1 MPQEL
6 LVVVN
11 EGAGSTELAAVD
23 KAVEVLRR
31 VADVIVVRTADL
43 DALGAALR
51 VHRERLTVLAGGDG
65 SLHAAVQLLYNAH
78 LLDPGRPFGLL
89 PLGTGN
95 DLARTLGIPLDP
107 VAAAETVL
115 DGRPRTLDIA
125 VDDTGEVLVNAAHA
139 GVGAEAG
146 RLASGWKPALGV
158 AAYPLGGLVAGF
170 TSEGW
175 AMDVEVD
182 GVRVHD
188 SARPILML
196 GVGNGRSIGG
206 GTPLAPNAEPD
217 DGLLD
222 VVVAAVH
229 GPRNRY
235 AYGMA
240 LRDGVH
246 IRREDVRVHRGRHV
260 SLSVPEGAEPFR
272 VNTDGEVS
280 DEVRRRSWEVKAGVW
295 SVLVSGSARA
305 VW

>member
-6 LVVVN
+6 LVIVN

-31 VADVIVVRTADL
+31 VADVVVARTSDL
-43 DALGAALR
+43 DALGAVLR
-51 VHRERLTVLAGGDG
+51 INRDRTTVLAGGDG
-65 SLHAAVQLLYNAH
+65 SLHAAVQLLHDAH
-78 LLDPGRPFGLL
+78 LLDPQRPFGLI

-107 VAAAETVL
+107 VGAAETVL
-115 DGRPRTLDIA
+115 DGRPRALDIA
-125 VDDTGEVLVNAAHA
+125 LDNTGEVLVNAAHA

-146 RLASGWKPALGV
+146 RLASGWKPTLGV

-170 TSEGW
+170 SSEGW
-175 AMDVEVD
+175 FMNIDVD
-182 GVRVHD
+182 GERVHD
-188 SARPILML
+188 PNVPVLML

-222 VVVAAVH
+222 VVVAAVQ

-246 IRREDVRVHRGRHV
+246 IRRDDVQVHRGRTV
-260 SLSVPEGAEPFR
+260 TLSVPEGAEQFR
-272 VNTDGEVS
+272 VNTDGEIS
-280 DEVRRRSWEVKAGVW
+280 DPVNHRSWEVKPGVW

>member
-6 LVVVN
+6 LVIVN

-31 VADVIVVRTADL
+31 VADVVVARTGDL

-51 VHRERLTVLAGGDG
+51 IHRERTTVLAGGDG
-65 SLHAAVQLLYNAH
+65 SLHAAVQLLHDAH
-78 LLDPGRPFGLL
+78 QLDPQRPFGLI

-107 VAAAETVL
+107 VGAAETVL
-115 DGRPRTLDIA
+115 DGYPRALDIA
-125 VDDTGEVLVNAAHA
+125 VDNTGEVLVNAAHA

-146 RLASGWKPALGV
+146 RLASGWKPTLGV

-175 AMDVEVD
+175 HMDIEVD
-182 GVRVHD
+182 GEQVHG
-188 SARPILML
+188 PETPVLML
-196 GVGNGRSIGG
+196 GIGNGRSIGG

-222 VVVAAVH
+222 VVVAAVQ

-235 AYGMA
+235 EYGLA
-240 LRDGVH
+240 LRNGVH
-246 IRREDVRVHRGRHV
+246 IRREDVHVYRGATV
-260 SLSVPEGAEPFR
+260 VLKAPDGADAFR
-272 VNTDGEVS
+272 VNTDGEIS
-280 DEVRRRSWEVKAGVW
+280 DEVTHRSWDVKRGVY
-295 SVLVSGSARA
+295 SILVSGSARA

>member
-1 MPQEL
+1 MAQEL

-23 KAVEVLRR
+23 KAVDVLRR

-78 LLDPGRPFGLL
+78 LLDPRRPFGLL

-107 VAAAETVL
+107 VGAAETVL
-115 DGRPRTLDIA
+115 EGRPRTLDIA

-146 RLASGWKPALGV
+146 RLATGWKPALGV

-170 TSEGW
+170 SSEGW

-188 SARPILML
+188 AGRPILML
-196 GVGNGRSIGG
+196 GVSNGRSIGG

-260 SLSVPEGAEPFR
+260 SLLVADGAEPFR

-280 DEVRRRSWEVKAGVW
+280 DEVRRRSWEVRQGVW

>member
-6 LVVVN
+6 LVIVN
-11 EGAGSTELAAVD
+11 EGAGSTELGAVD

-65 SLHAAVQLLYNAH
+65 SLHAAVQLLHDAH
-78 LLDPGRPFGLL
+78 LLDPGRPFGLI

-107 VAAAETVL
+107 VGAAETVL
-115 DGRPRTLDIA
+115 DGRPRALDIA
-125 VDDTGEVLVNAAHA
+125 VDNTGEVLVNAAHA

-146 RLASGWKPALGV
+146 RLASGWKPTLGV

-175 AMDVEVD
+175 AMSVEVD
-182 GVRVHD
+182 GELVHG
-188 SARPILML
+188 AGRPVLML

-246 IRREDVRVHRGRHV
+246 IRREDVQVYRGRTV
-260 SLSVPEGAEPFR
+260 TLSVPEGAEEFR

-280 DEVRRRSWEVKAGVW
+280 DPVDHRSWEVKAGVW

>member
-6 LVVVN
+6 LVIVN

-31 VADVIVVRTADL
+31 VADVVVARTADL

-51 VHRERLTVLAGGDG
+51 VHRERTTVLAGGDG
-65 SLHAAVQLLYNAH
+65 SLHAAVQLLHDAH
-78 LLDPGRPFGLL
+78 QLDPARPFGLI

-107 VAAAETVL
+107 VGAAETVL
-115 DGRPRTLDIA
+115 DGYPRALDIA
-125 VDDTGEVLVNAAHA
+125 VDNTGEVLVNAAHA

-146 RLASGWKPALGV
+146 RLATGWKPTLGV

-175 AMDVEVD
+175 HMDIEVD
-182 GVRVHD
+182 GKQVHD
-188 SARPILML
+188 AETPVLML
-196 GVGNGRSIGG
+196 GIGNGRSIGG

-222 VVVAAVH
+222 VVVADVQ

-235 AYGMA
+235 EYGLA
-240 LRDGVH
+240 LRNGVH
-246 IRREDVRVHRGRHV
+246 IRREDVHVYRGSTV
-260 SLSVPEGAEPFR
+260 VLKAPEGADVFR
-272 VNTDGEVS
+272 VNTDGEIS
-280 DEVRRRSWEVKAGVW
+280 DEVTHRSWEVKPGVY
-295 SVLVSGSARA
+295 SILVSGSARA

>member
-6 LVVVN
+6 LVIVN

-31 VADVIVVRTADL
+31 VADVVVARTADL

-51 VHRERLTVLAGGDG
+51 IHRERTTVLAGGDG
-65 SLHAAVQLLYNAH
+65 SLHAAVQLLYDAH
-78 LLDPGRPFGLL
+78 QLDPQRPFGLI

-115 DGRPRTLDIA
+115 DGYARALDIA
-125 VDDTGEVLVNAAHA
+125 VDNTGEVLVNAAHA

-146 RLASGWKPALGV
+146 RLASGWKPTLGV

-175 AMDVEVD
+175 HMAIEVD
-182 GVRVHD
+182 GEQVHG
-188 SARPILML
+188 PETPVLML
-196 GVGNGRSIGG
+196 GIGNGRSIGG

-222 VVVAAVH
+222 VVVAAVQ

-235 AYGMA
+235 EYGLA
-240 LRDGVH
+240 LRNGVH
-246 IRREDVRVHRGRHV
+246 IRREDVQVYRGGTV
-260 SLSVPEGAEPFR
+260 VLKVPDGADVFR
-272 VNTDGEVS
+272 VNTDGEIS
-280 DEVRRRSWEVKAGVW
+280 DEVTHRSWDVKRGVY
-295 SVLVSGSARA
+295 SILVSGSARA

>member
-65 SLHAAVQLLYNAH
+65 SLHAAVQLLFNAH

-107 VAAAETVL
+107 VSAAETVL

-146 RLASGWKPALGV
+146 RLASGWKPTLGV

-170 TSEGW
+170 SSEGW

-188 SARPILML
+188 AGQPILML

-260 SLSVPEGAEPFR
+260 SLSVPEGAEGFR

-280 DEVRRRSWEVKAGVW
+280 DLVHHRSWEVHQGVW

>member
-1 MPQEL
+1 MPREL
-6 LVVVN
+6 LVIVN

-31 VADVIVVRTADL
+31 VADVVVARTADL

-51 VHRERLTVLAGGDG
+51 VHRERTTVLAGGDG
-65 SLHAAVQLLYNAH
+65 SLHAAVQLLYDAH
-78 LLDPGRPFGLL
+78 LLDAGRPFGLI

-107 VAAAETVL
+107 VGAAETVL
-115 DGRPRTLDIA
+115 DGRPRALDIA
-125 VDDTGEVLVNAAHA
+125 VDDSGEVMVNAGHA

-146 RLASGWKPALGV
+146 RLASDWKPTFGV
-158 AAYPLGGLVAGF
+158 AAYPLGAMVAGF

-175 AMDVEVD
+175 EMRIEVD
-182 GVRVHD
+182 GETVHD
-188 SARPILML
+188 KTTPVLML
-196 GVGNGRSIGG
+196 GIGIGRSIGG

-222 VVVAAVH
+222 VVVAAVQ
-229 GPRNRY
+229 GARNRY

-246 IRREDVRVHRGRHV
+246 IRRDDVTVYRGRKV
-260 SLSVPEGAEPFR
+260 VVTADDPFR

-280 DEVRRRSWEVKAGVW
+280 DPVNRREWEVKPGVW
-295 SVLVSGSARA
+295 SVLTAGSARA

>member
-6 LVVVN
+6 LVIVN
-11 EGAGSTELAAVD
+11 EGAGSTELAAVE
-23 KAVEVLRR
+23 KAVTLLRR
-31 VADVIVVRTADL
+31 VADVAVVRTSDL
-43 DALGAALR
+43 EALGAALES
-51 VHRERLTVLAGGDG
+51 HRERQVVLAGGDG
-65 SLHAAVQLLYNAH
+65 SLHAAVQILHDAGH
-78 LLDPGRPFGLL
+78 LDPARPFGLL

-95 DLARTLGIPLDP
+95 DFARTLGIPLDP
-107 VAAAETVL
+107 VGAAETVL
-115 DGRPRTLDIA
+115 DGRPRALDIA
-125 VDDTGEVLVNAAHA
+125 VDDSGKVLVNAAHA
-139 GVGAEAG
+139 GAGAEAG
-146 RLASGWKPALGV
+146 RLATGWKPTLGV
-158 AAYPLGGLVAGF
+158 AAYPLGALVAGF

-175 AMDVEVD
+175 HMQVEVD
-182 GVRVHD
+182 GERVHD
-188 SARPILML
+188 EDEPVLML

-222 VVVAAVH
+222 VIVAAVE

-246 IRREDVRVHRGRHV
+246 IRRDDVDVFRGREV
-260 SLSVPEGAEPFR
+260 TLRGGSEFR

-280 DEVRRRSWEVKAGVW
+280 EPVQYRSWTVKPAAW
-295 SVLVSGSARA
+295 SVLTSGSARA